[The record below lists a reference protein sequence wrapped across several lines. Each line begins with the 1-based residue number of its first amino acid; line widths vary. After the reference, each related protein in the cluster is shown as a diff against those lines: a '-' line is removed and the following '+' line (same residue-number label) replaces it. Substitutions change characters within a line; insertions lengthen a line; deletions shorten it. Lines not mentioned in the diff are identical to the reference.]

1 MDATTALATSGP
13 LLLAALVAV
22 AAGAVSFAS
31 PCVVPLV
38 PGYLAYLA
46 GLVGADAPPARE
58 AGRGQPVAGG
68 RGGGA
73 VRRRVHRRV
82 RRDPRRGRVAGRR
95 AGGQPGR
102 AAARRRR
109 RHDRDGA
116 GVRRAHPG
124 AAAAS
129 GGVHWLPRAGCGAR
143 RCSARCSGWAGC
155 RASGPTLA
163 GVVAVAAGTGG
174 GSLRG
179 VVLTLAYCAGLGR
192 AVRRSS
198 RSFATRAVRALGWL
212 RRHTRGDPDRRRRR
226 CWSPSGC
233 CWSPACGTGG
243 SPGCRRRSA
252 RSSR

>member
-46 GLVGADAPPARE
+46 GLVGVEAPLRVGA
-58 AGRGQPVAGG
+58 APVAGG
-68 RGGGA
+68 RGRGA
-73 VRRRVHRRV
+73 VRRRVHGRV
-82 RRDPRRGRVAGRR
+82 RRDPRRGRVARRR

-124 AAAAS
+124 APAAS
-129 GGVHWLPRAGCGAR
+129 GGCTGCPARACGAR

-155 RASGPTLA
+155 RASGRRWPGWSPSRRA
-163 GVVAVAAGTGG
+163 RAAG
-174 GSLRG
+174 R
-179 VVLTLAYCAGLGR
+179 CAASCSRWPTAR
-192 AVRRSS
+192 ASGCRSSSSRSS
-198 RSFATRAVRALGWL
+198 RRGRCAGWAGCAATRRAIQIGGGALLVGVGLLLLTGLWDGWL
-212 RRHTRGDPDRRRRR
+212 AELQTSVGAFVPVI
-226 CWSPSGC
+226 
-233 CWSPACGTGG
+233 
-243 SPGCRRRSA
+243 
-252 RSSR
+252 